1 MQLSLSLSLSL
12 VSVLLEILNDFLDV
26 GLGSKLPK
34 LARRYDG
41 WRWQIHNTIPQQRR
55 SEPNF
60 VPKTVIM

>member
-41 WRWQIHNTIPQQRR
+41 WR
-55 SEPNF
+55 
-60 VPKTVIM
+60 